1 MMGREGEGEM
11 GRRGKGTKGRW
22 GDDGEMRRGGEE
34 RWASSRPGRRH
45 PCTPRLVPPY
55 LCQPDKTPVL
65 GFPAQRGAGGSSIPP
80 GGRRGGAAAR
90 GGQGGRFRHLCP
102 VDGDG
107 SLARLSPNPRC
118 PAVPSL
124 PVARLLGM
132 RRVQPGGEVKPTRGS
147 KKKKKGLGSN
157 FGAPHSPRTF
167 PTSAT
172 MKTTM

>member
-11 GRRGKGTKGRW
+11 GRRGKGARGRW
-22 GDDGEMRRGGEE
+22 GDEAR
-34 RWASSRPGRRH
+34 GRREVGALTAGARS
-45 PCTPRLVPPY
+45 PLSPSPRPPLLVPRY
-55 LCQPDKTPVL
+55 LCQPDKKPVL

-102 VDGDG
+102 VNGDG
-107 SLARLSPNPRC
+107 SLARLSANPRC

-147 KKKKKGLGSN
+147 KKKKGLGSN